1 MSTMTVPF
9 SERRGRYRLACGCEY
24 AGTEGLALARCGIH
38 PFGEFSA
45 WHAARKANAP
55 ITLLDEVPKPLA
67 VGDVVVA
74 SAIPVGARFVST
86 RPGSGEA
93 ALCDAPNHCLDG
105 TDRFPVDIDLDD
117 MSGAIWRIVAL
128 PESRDAPVPVV
139 PTVAPTVTPQYR
151 PLFGGVA
158 LNRGFPTLQPDECA
172 AGIEHEAPGYAV
184 GDGCT
189 TNHQALDDRIAE
201 ITGTSPWRAKFR
213 ITQDPWRMR

>member
-24 AGTEGLALARCGIH
+24 ENEEGRLLATCGANPTAH
-38 PFGEFSA
+38 PH
-45 WHAARKANAP
+45 WHAARDANAP

-105 TDRFPVDIDLDD
+105 TDRFPLDIDLDD

-139 PTVAPTVTPQYR
+139 PTVAPTVAPQYR
-151 PLFGGVA
+151 PPFGGVA
-158 LNRGFPTLQPDECA
+158 LNRGFPTLQPDEVA
-172 AGIEHEAPGYAV
+172 YGIEHVAPGYAV
-184 GDGCT
+184 GDGST
-189 TNHQALDDRIAE
+189 TNHQSLDDRIAE

-213 ITQDPWRMR
+213 VTQDPWRMR